1 MGRPRVVIVGGGFG
15 GLSCARKLDGKAV
28 DVLLVDAHNY
38 HLFTPLLYQ
47 VATSLLNPSDI
58 AFPFRRA
65 FRRSPNVR
73 FHQGTVA
80 RVEPAR
86 RIVRLHDGTEI
97 PYDVCVLATG
107 SMNNYF
113 GNQDVA
119 RSTIGLKHLEDAL
132 RLRNHVLSCL
142 ERGSHES
149 DAAARRAW
157 LTFVVAGG
165 GPTGVEYAGA
175 LGELFK
181 MVLGRDYPEL
191 HPHDARILLVEGKP
205 RLLEAFPPSLGRY
218 AERQLRRRGVEV
230 LTGTLVRS
238 ATAEAV
244 SLSTGEEIPTRT
256 IVWSAGVRPTD
267 PVRDAGV
274 GIDRSRSGRIEVDEH
289 LRVRGSA
296 GLFAIGDVA
305 SVDADGKELPMLSPP
320 AMQEG
325 RYVAGLI
332 ARGAAGG
339 PGDVDGAA
347 PFRYT
352 DKGTMATIGRNAALA
367 RIGPLRLTG
376 FIGWATWLF
385 IHLYYLIG
393 FRNRI
398 LVLAGW
404 TWEYLRRDR
413 PIRLITRVD
422 QDPLARFGEELA
434 VAAPPGADDT
444 EAVRLPA
451 PEHDQAA
458 PTGVVERPS
467 EG

>member
-1 MGRPRVVIVGGGFG
+1 MIVGGGFG
-15 GLSCARKLDGKAV
+15 GLSCARGLDGEAA

-58 AFPFRRA
+58 AYPFRRA
-65 FRRSPNVR
+65 FRRSRNVR

-113 GNQDVA
+113 GIQDVA
-119 RSTIGLKHLEDAL
+119 RATIGLKHLEEAL

-142 ERGSHES
+142 ERASHEA
-149 DAAARRAW
+149 DASARRAW

-175 LGELFK
+175 LGELLR

-191 HPHDARILLVEGKP
+191 HHHDARIMLVEGKP
-205 RLLEAFPPSLGRY
+205 RLLEAFPHSLGRY
-218 AERQLRRRGVEV
+218 AERQLRRRGVDV

-238 ATAEAV
+238 ATGETV
-244 SLSTGEEIPTRT
+244 SLSTGDEISTRT

-274 GIDRSRSGRIEVDEH
+274 RIDRSRSGRIEVDER
-289 LRVRGSA
+289 LRVRGSP

-305 SVDADGKELPMLSPP
+305 SVDAGGEELPMLSPP

-332 ARGAAGG
+332 ARGSAGG
-339 PGDVDGAA
+339 SGDVDAAA
-347 PFRYT
+347 PFRYV
-352 DKGTMATIGRNAALA
+352 DKGAMATIGRNAAVA
-367 RIGPLRLTG
+367 SIGPLRLTG
-376 FIGWATWLF
+376 FLGWTAWLF

-393 FRNRI
+393 FRNR
-398 LVLAGW
+398 LVVLAEW

-422 QDPLARFGEELA
+422 PDPLARFGEDLA
-434 VAAPPGADDT
+434 IGEPPGVDA
-444 EAVRLPA
+444 EAVRAPA
-451 PEHDQAA
+451 
-458 PTGVVERPS
+458 ERHRGGEDGS
-467 EG
+467 G

>member
-1 MGRPRVVIVGGGFG
+1 MGGPRVVIVGGGFG
-15 GLSCARKLDGKAV
+15 GLSCARKLDGEPV
-28 DVLLVDAHNY
+28 DVLLVDVHNY

-58 AFPFRRA
+58 AYPFRRA

-80 RVEPAR
+80 RVEPDR
-86 RIVRLHDGTEI
+86 RIVRLHDGTEL

-113 GNQDVA
+113 GNEDAA
-119 RSTIGLKHLEDAL
+119 RSTIGLKHLEEAL

-142 ERGSHES
+142 ERASHEP
-149 DAAARRAW
+149 DASARRAW

-175 LGELFK
+175 LGELLK

-191 HPHDARILLVEGKP
+191 HHHDARILLVEGKP
-205 RLLEAFPPSLGRY
+205 RLLEAFPDSLGRY

-230 LTGTLVRS
+230 FTRTLVRS
-238 ATAEAV
+238 ATGEAV
-244 SLSTGEEIPTRT
+244 SLSTGEEIRTRT

-267 PVRDAGV
+267 PLRDA
-274 GIDRSRSGRIEVDEH
+274 RSGNHRSDSGRIGVDER
-289 LRVRGSA
+289 LRVRGSP

-305 SVDADGKELPMLSPP
+305 SVDAGGEELPMLAPP

-325 RYVAGLI
+325 RYVARLI
-332 ARGAAGG
+332 ALGAAGRQ
-339 PGDVDGAA
+339 GDVEAA
-347 PFRYT
+347 PPFRYI
-352 DKGTMATIGRNAALA
+352 DKGTMATIGRNAAVA
-367 RIGPLRLTG
+367 SIGPFRLTG
-376 FIGWATWLF
+376 FVGWTTWLF

-393 FRNRI
+393 FRNRLI
-398 LVLAGW
+398 VLAEW

-413 PIRLITRVD
+413 PIRLIARVD
-422 QDPLARFGEELA
+422 PDPLARFGEEL
-434 VAAPPGADDT
+434 VLGAPPGAGTDD
-444 EAVRLPA
+444 
-451 PEHDQAA
+451 D
-458 PTGVVERPS
+458 
-467 EG
+467 

>member
-1 MGRPRVVIVGGGFG
+1 M
-15 GLSCARKLDGKAV
+15 
-28 DVLLVDAHNY
+28 LLVDVHNY

-58 AFPFRRA
+58 AYPFRRA

-80 RVEPAR
+80 RVDPDR
-86 RIVRLHDGTEI
+86 RIVRLHDGTDL

-119 RSTIGLKHLEDAL
+119 RSTIGLKHLEEAL

-142 ERGSHES
+142 ERASHEP
-149 DAAARRAW
+149 DASARRAW

-175 LGELFK
+175 LGELLD

-191 HPHDARILLVEGKP
+191 HHHDARILLVEGKP
-205 RLLEAFPPSLGRY
+205 RLLEAFPDSLGRY

-230 LTGTLVRS
+230 FTGTLVRS
-238 ATAEAV
+238 ASGEAV
-244 SLSTGEEIPTRT
+244 SLSAGEDIRTRT

-267 PVRDAGV
+267 PVRDAPS
-274 GIDRSRSGRIEVDEH
+274 GIHCSDSGRIGVDEH
-289 LRVRGSA
+289 LRVRGSP

-305 SVDADGKELPMLSPP
+305 SVDAGGEELPMLSPP

-325 RYVAGLI
+325 RYVARLI
-332 ARGAAGG
+332 SLGAAGRE
-339 PGDVDGAA
+339 GDVEAA
-347 PFRYT
+347 PPFRYI
-352 DKGTMATIGRNAALA
+352 DKGTMATIGRNAAVA
-367 RIGPLRLTG
+367 SIGPFRLTG
-376 FIGWATWLF
+376 FIGWAAWLF

-393 FRNRI
+393 FRNR
-398 LVLAGW
+398 LVVLAGW

-413 PIRLITRVD
+413 PIRLIARVD
-422 QDPLARFGEELA
+422 PDPLARFGEELVLGA
-434 VAAPPGADDT
+434 QPGADD
-444 EAVRLPA
+444 
-451 PEHDQAA
+451 D
-458 PTGVVERPS
+458 
-467 EG
+467 